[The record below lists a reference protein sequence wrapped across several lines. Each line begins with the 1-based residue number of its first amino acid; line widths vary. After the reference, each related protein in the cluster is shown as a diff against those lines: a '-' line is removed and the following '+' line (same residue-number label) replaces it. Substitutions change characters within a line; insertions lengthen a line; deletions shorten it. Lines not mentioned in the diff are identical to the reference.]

1 MTGKEGKVAESD
13 TRMPDNSASALT
25 DQASAPADQA
35 SRRRDG
41 FLWGVLVAG
50 IIMIL
55 SAASCAI
62 GFVVL
67 PPILVPTPTPT
78 PPIGIQV
85 RNLTVREIQ
94 SMAELAT
101 VKYSLTAEVSD
112 VRVPEDLRRQ
122 LGVQEEML
130 LLAYGEVAAG
140 FDLDKLRDEDLWIDG
155 TRAQLHLPAPE
166 ILYSK
171 LDTTRTRVIYYQKS
185 LFIQRDISMEARARE
200 EAEKAI
206 REEALETDILE
217 HASTYGELFFSNWLR
232 SLGFTEVRI
241 IVG

>member
-1 MTGKEGKVAESD
+1 MTGKEVKVTDNEA
-13 TRMPDNSASALT
+13 RVPDN
-25 DQASAPADQA
+25 QASAPAHQA
-35 SRRRDG
+35 RRRRDG

-55 SAASCAI
+55 SAASCVI

-67 PPILVPTPTPT
+67 PPILAPTPTPT
-78 PPIGIQV
+78 PPIGIKV
-85 RNLTVREIQ
+85 RDLTVQEIQ
-94 SMAELAT
+94 SMAELST
-101 VKYSLTAEVSD
+101 VKYSLTAEISD
-112 VRVPEDLRRQ
+112 VRVPDDLRQ
-122 LGVQEEML
+122 ELGIKEEML

-140 FDLDKLRDEDLWIDG
+140 FDLDKLQDEDIWIDG

-171 LDTTRTRVIYYQKS
+171 LDTERTRVIYYKKS
-185 LFIQRDISMEARARE
+185 LFVQRDISMEARVRE

-206 REEALETDILE
+206 REEALETEILE
-217 HASTYGELFFSNWLR
+217 HASNYGQLFFSNWLR

>member
-1 MTGKEGKVAESD
+1 MAESD
-13 TRMPDNSASALT
+13 QRMPDNNTSTLV
-25 DQASAPADQA
+25 DQV

-67 PPILVPTPTPT
+67 PPILSPTPTPT
-78 PPIGIQV
+78 PPIGLQV

-94 SMAELAT
+94 SLAELTT

-112 VRVPEDLRRQ
+112 VRVPEDLRQQ
-122 LGVQEEML
+122 LGVKEEML

-140 FDLDKLRDEDLWIDG
+140 FDLDKLREEDLWIDG
-155 TRAQLHLPAPE
+155 TRVQLHLPAPE

-171 LDTTRTRVIYYQKS
+171 LDTARTRVIYYQKS
-185 LFIQRDISMEARARE
+185 LFIQRDISMEARVRE

-206 REEALETDILE
+206 REEAMQTDILE
-217 HASTYGELFFSNWLR
+217 HASKYGELFFSSWLR
-232 SLGFTEVRI
+232 SLGFTEVRV